1 MFQDLKFFVKKCII
15 YVSGGLSVRV
25 GVVMLFAILF
35 LTPFAGADVD
45 HPLVVRGAAILACKN
60 DARSSGDPSEIWVAI
75 NRNSKKGGV
84 FLSTTLKWQIGFNV
98 VIDPRSY
105 TLEHP
110 VEDSLSINRSEL
122 TVRWRGKA
130 YQCALSSTTQID
142 EWIMNNVA
150 APLI

>member
-1 MFQDLKFFVKKCII
+1 MK
-15 YVSGGLSVRV
+15 
-25 GVVMLFAILF
+25 MLMRCAMLI
-35 LTPFAGADVD
+35 LTPFAGADVE
-45 HPLVVRGAAILACKN
+45 HPLVVRGAAILACTN
-60 DARSSGDPSEIWVAI
+60 DARSSVDPSEIWVAI

-98 VIDPRSY
+98 AVDPRSY

-122 TVRWRGKA
+122 TVRWRGSA

>member
-1 MFQDLKFFVKKCII
+1 MNWEKNFNLAVERYRK
-15 YVSGGLSVRV
+15 LAHRRV
-25 GVVMLFAILF
+25 MKILMLCAMLI
-35 LTPFAGADVD
+35 LTPFAGADVE
-45 HPLVVRGAAILACKN
+45 HPLVVRGAAILACTN
-60 DARSSGDPSEIWVAI
+60 DARSSVDPSEIWVAI

-98 VIDPRSY
+98 AVDPRSY

-110 VEDSLSINRSEL
+110 VEDSLLINRSEL
-122 TVRWRGKA
+122 TVRWRSST